1 MLIARI
7 LAPDA
12 ATLRTTLILGLAPL
26 RDGRPL
32 PRVWL
37 C

>member
-7 LAPDA
+7 LAQD
-12 ATLRTTLILGLAPL
+12 GLASRRRVMAALSVL